1 MSVTMEA
8 YRYPPLIFISRDIF
22 MSRNPIILW
31 YIAIFLSR
39 KYYYSIYLN
48 DLNDCFDH
56 LCDPI
61 KIHNT
66 SISSLLYADDIVLI
80 SNSAEGLQRAMNKLG
95 NFCQVWNLTVNISK
109 TKVIVFNKSGRILK
123 GFAFNFLQT
132 DVDTLYTVDATEYV
146 TAQIDATFHEGREK
160 RITVS

>member
-1 MSVTMEA
+1 MYASLVCCVKTDA
-8 YRYPPLIFISRDIF
+8 GLSSSFDTKIGVKQGC
-22 MSRNPIILW
+22 ILSPTL
-31 YIAIFLSR
+31 F
-39 KYYYSIYLN
+39 SIYLN

-109 TKVIVFNKSGRILK
+109 TKVIVFNKQVE
-123 GFAFNFLQT
+123 F
-132 DVDTLYTVDATEYV
+132 
-146 TAQIDATFHEGREK
+146 
-160 RITVS
+160 